1 MKHVKRITLL
11 QIFMICVSVMTVW
24 AGNDSKR
31 GAAGGLEVL
40 LPVGARG
47 QALGGANLAT
57 TSGIEA
63 IHWNPAGVG
72 KMNGGGEALF
82 SHTKY
87 FADIGLNYGAVA
99 INAEGFGAIALSVK
113 TVDFGTIFETTEDF
127 PEGTGATFNPVFS
140 VIGLTYSR
148 MLTDRISVGA
158 TVKLVNESIA
168 RTSATGFGFDAGVQY
183 SFASDSPLKGVKFAV
198 ALKNLGP
205 TMQYDGADLERTVDI
220 PDSDPNNVP
229 RPLRFASQ
237 AFELPATLDL
247 GISYDYTVADVNRF
261 TINTIFQNSN
271 FGSDEYRAGI
281 EYAFSEQ
288 IFLRGGYS
296 YVPTVLGDA
305 LSSIF
310 GLSAGAGFNLDL
322 GGMQVRVD
330 YAYRDTEFF
339 LGTNTFAVQL
349 NF

>member
-1 MKHVKRITLL
+1 MKHVKIFSVL
-11 QIFMICVSVMTVW
+11 QILILCVSVTTIW

-63 IHWNPAGVG
+63 IHWNPAGMG
-72 KMNGGGEALF
+72 KINGAGEAIF
-82 SHTKY
+82 SHTNY
-87 FADIGLNYGAVA
+87 IAEIGLSYGAVA
-99 INAEGFGAIALSVK
+99 INAEGFGAIGLSIK
-113 TVDFGTIFETTEDF
+113 TVDFGSIMETTEDF
-127 PEGTGATFNPVFS
+127 PAGTGATFSPVFS
-140 VIGLTYSR
+140 VVGLTYSR

-158 TVKLVNESIA
+158 TVKVINESIA
-168 RTSATGFGFDAGVQY
+168 RTTATGFGFDAGVQY
-183 SFASDSPLKGVKFAV
+183 SFATDSPLKGLKFAV

-205 TMQYDGADLERTVDI
+205 TMKFDGADLERTVEV
-220 PDSDPNNVP
+220 PNSAANSP
-229 RPLRFASQ
+229 TRPLRFASQ

-261 TINTIFQNSN
+261 TVNTVFQNSN
-271 FGSDEYRAGI
+271 FGSDEYRAGL

-288 IFLRGGYS
+288 IFLRGGYA
-296 YVPTVLGDA
+296 YIPTVQA
-305 LSSIF
+305 EAISSIF
-310 GLSAGAGFNLDL
+310 GMSAGAGFNLDL

-330 YAYRDTEFF
+330 YSYRDTELF
-339 LGTNTFAVQL
+339 LGTNTVAVQL

>member
-1 MKHVKRITLL
+1 MKHVKLFTVL
-11 QIFMICVSVMTVW
+11 QILIVCVSVTSVW

-63 IHWNPAGVG
+63 IHWNPAGMG
-72 KMNGGGEALF
+72 NINGAGEAIF
-82 SHTKY
+82 SHTNY
-87 FADIGLNYGAVA
+87 IADIGLSYGAIA
-99 INAEGFGAIALSVK
+99 INAEGFGAIGLSIK
-113 TVDFGTIFETTEDF
+113 TVDFGNILETTENF
-127 PEGTGATFNPVFS
+127 PEGTGATFSPVFS

-158 TVKLVNESIA
+158 TVKLISESIA
-168 RTSATGFGFDAGVQY
+168 RTSASGLGFDAGVQY
-183 SFASDSPLKGVKFAV
+183 SFATDSPLKGLRFAV

-205 TMQYDGADLERTVDI
+205 TMQYNGADLERTVDI

-237 AFELPATLDL
+237 AFELPSTLDL
-247 GISYDYTVADVNRF
+247 GISYDYTVAGVNRF
-261 TINTIFQNSN
+261 TVNTIFQNSN

-288 IFLRGGYS
+288 IFLRGGYA
-296 YVPTVLGDA
+296 YIPTVQGEA
-305 LSSIF
+305 ISSIF
-310 GLSAGAGFNLDL
+310 GMSAGAGFNLDL

-330 YAYRDTEFF
+330 YSYRDTELF
-339 LGTNTFAVQL
+339 LGTNTVAVQL